1 MWLLSVSDCN
11 ITKFLNRIL
20 GLEVHKQ
27 NSLFQYFTDN
37 FDYLI
42 EKDKKDGKYDMGIL
56 GKQHF
61 FWWGGTLSCVDLLRW
76 QPSICFL
83 SDLAPGNDQIYEET
97 HEKFLTAGNPQD
109 GQVILYK
116 VRLFKEV
123 CMKVEDTPSWTDSL
137 MMRLLQTSSL
147 TAESSENMP
156 KAKEFHAWHMLSRS
170 PRATFIFDGLCNGN

>member
-1 MWLLSVSDCN
+1 MWLLFVLDCN

-61 FWWGGTLSCVDLLRW
+61 FCWYVTLRWIDLLRW

-97 HEKFLTAGNPQD
+97 QEKFLTAGNPQD

-116 VRLFKEV
+116 V
-123 CMKVEDTPSWTDSL
+123 S
-137 MMRLLQTSSL
+137 
-147 TAESSENMP
+147 
-156 KAKEFHAWHMLSRS
+156 
-170 PRATFIFDGLCNGN
+170 IF

>member
-1 MWLLSVSDCN
+1 MLIHIPPDIMWLLFVSDCN

-42 EKDKKDGKYDMGIL
+42 EKDKKEGKYDMGIL

-61 FWWGGTLSCVDLLRW
+61 FCWCGTWSCIDLLRW
-76 QPSICFL
+76 QPGICFL

-97 HEKFLTAGNPQD
+97 QEKFLTAGNPQD

-116 VRLFKEV
+116 VSFFARKL
-123 CMKVEDTPSWTDSL
+123 
-137 MMRLLQTSSL
+137 
-147 TAESSENMP
+147 
-156 KAKEFHAWHMLSRS
+156 H
-170 PRATFIFDGLCNGN
+170 